1 MSELL
6 TNFWKPQYEKNSKFS
21 ALKAF
26 FVVVFIFSIITNF
39 EGNSRS
45 TVIVM
50 ITIVFYILFLVI
62 GAYTIR
68 I

>member
-1 MSELL
+1 MKKS
-6 TNFWKPQYEKNSKFS
+6 KNQCFKSI
-21 ALKAF
+21 F

-62 GAYTIR
+62 GAYTMR

>member
-1 MSELL
+1 M
-6 TNFWKPQYEKNSKFS
+6 KKNSKFS

-50 ITIVFYILFLVI
+50 ITIVFYNLFLVI

>member
-1 MSELL
+1 M
-6 TNFWKPQYEKNSKFS
+6 KKKKKSKIS
-21 ALKAF
+21 ALKAFF

-50 ITIVFYILFLVI
+50 ITIVFYILFLVN